1 MLEYVV
7 VGPFDNVF
15 FVAYKIG
22 ASNVYQPVGDTMCR
36 DLAVAECE
44 RLNEEARKAER
55 KRKRGSKRRFDD
67 WRADCKERGEKPI
80 PEDDPVFAYA
90 EDVGLPLDFVRLAW
104 IEFSRVYSQEG
115 AKNYINWRQHFQN
128 YVRKNYGKLWFRDK
142 RTSTWE
148 LTTAGQQ
155 LDIELK
161 AKQERELRQPE

>member
-1 MLEYVV
+1 MNHIV
-7 VGPFDNVF
+7 VGPYDNRY
-15 FVAYKIG
+15 FVAYQIQG
-22 ASNVYQPVGDTMCR
+22 TNVYQPVGDTMSQA
-36 DLAVAECE
+36 LAVAECE

-55 KRKRGSKRRFDD
+55 KRKRGMKRRFDD

-90 EDVGLPLDFVRLAW
+90 EEVGIPIDFIRLAW
-104 IEFSRVYSQEG
+104 IEFSRVYSAPE

-128 YVRKNYGKLWFRDK
+128 AVRRNLFKLWYRNA
-142 RTSTWE
+142 RTDTWD

-161 AKQERELRQPE
+161 AKQNREQRQPT